1 MNADT
6 RRQIIERAHEREL
19 ALIDTKGREY
29 TGGAEQ
35 GNDLDTLANFKRVAE
50 RTGLNAL
57 QVWGVYFLKHV
68 DAIGTYLQ
76 DPTRETSE
84 PITGRI
90 DDARTYLGLLECLL
104 VDLDPVEQ
112 RNSKPPY
119 QLLVKAERR
128 SDALDEYIPAD
139 YANGIG
145 KVAAIGDNLVEFR
158 DGMERVEFDIPD
170 LPEPPSAMVK
180 TIDEIATESC
190 KRSVERLADRM
201 RIDAR
206 SPRAEV
212 GTDGRCAACGSTKP
226 IALRMTDSNGVR
238 IYCSDECAKAERHR

>member
-112 RNSKPPY
+112 RNAKPPY
-119 QLLVKAERR
+119 QLLVKAERG
-128 SDALDEYIPAD
+128 ACPCGAG
-139 YANGIG
+139 A
-145 KVAAIGDNLVEFR
+145 KGDGHICNLR
-158 DGMERVEFDIPD
+158 
-170 LPEPPSAMVK
+170 AQ
-180 TIDEIATESC
+180 
-190 KRSVERLADRM
+190 
-201 RIDAR
+201 IDAR
-206 SPRAEV
+206 TPRRCDYCDTPVDEF
-212 GTDGRCAACGSTKP
+212 GFQFRHDGRLAEYCTAACSRRGEERRRLEAST
-226 IALRMTDSNGVR
+226 S
-238 IYCSDECAKAERHR
+238 

>member
-50 RTGLNAL
+50 RIGLSAL
-57 QVWGVYFLKHV
+57 HVWGVYFLKHV

-112 RNSKPPY
+112 RNAKPPY

-128 SDALDEYIPAD
+128 AD
-139 YANGIG
+139 IA
-145 KVAAIGDNLVEFR
+145 DLR
-158 DGMERVEFDIPD
+158 DGMERVELDIPD
-170 LPEPPSAMVK
+170 LPEPPSAMAK
-180 TIDEIATESC
+180 TIDEIVTESC
-190 KRSVERLADRM
+190 KRSVERMADRM

-206 SPRAEV
+206 SPRRCDYCDSPVDEF
-212 GTDGRCAACGSTKP
+212 GFQFRHDGRLAEYCTAACSRLGEERRRLEAST
-226 IALRMTDSNGVR
+226 S
-238 IYCSDECAKAERHR
+238 